1 MIFAGCSALFNLAN
15 LAPMWK
21 FDGGQVL
28 RQICPNAP
36 ALATASFALLIV
48 LLGFGYLAGFSTKV
62 LIVEQIIYI
71 VLTALLLGF
80 RLFKKPIMNW
90 RKERMKAKRL
100 AKA

>member
-1 MIFAGCSALFNLAN
+1 MA
-15 LAPMWK
+15 
-21 FDGGQVL
+21 
-28 RQICPNAP
+28 
-36 ALATASFALLIV
+36 
-48 LLGFGYLAGFSTKV
+48 TKV
-62 LIVEQIIYI
+62 LIVEQVIYI